1 MCLLPRDAHAPTKP
15 KITLLWKTCTRR
27 KKEKKKKKKKE
38 KEKRNGKTKKKK
50 KKNPKEPVLA
60 PLLLSDFTNIN
71 FKYGMTVR
79 T

>member
-1 MCLLPRDAHAPTKP
+1 MRMRPQSQKSHYFGKLAHE
-15 KITLLWKTCTRR
+15 
-27 KKEKKKKKKKE
+27 EKKKKRKKRKKK
-38 KEKRNGKTKKKK
+38 KKREMERPKKKK

>member
-1 MCLLPRDAHAPTKP
+1 MRMRPQSQKSLYFGKIAH
-15 KITLLWKTCTRR
+15 
-27 KKEKKKKKKKE
+27 EEKKKKE
-38 KEKRNGKTKKKK
+38 KKRKRKRENWKDQKKK

>member
-1 MCLLPRDAHAPTKP
+1 MCWLPRDAHAPTKP

-27 KKEKKKKKKKE
+27 KKEKKKKQEKRKRKE
-38 KEKRNGKTKKKK
+38 KWKDQ

-71 FKYGMTVR
+71 FKYGRTVR

>member
-1 MCLLPRDAHAPTKP
+1 MRMRPQSQKSHYFGKLAH
-15 KITLLWKTCTRR
+15 
-27 KKEKKKKKKKE
+27 EEKKKKE
-38 KEKRNGKTKKKK
+38 KEKRNGKTKT
-50 KKNPKEPVLA
+50 KNPKEPVLA

>member
-1 MCLLPRDAHAPTKP
+1 MRMRPQSQKSHYFGKLAH
-15 KITLLWKTCTRR
+15 
-27 KKEKKKKKKKE
+27 EEKKKKE
-38 KEKRNGKTKKKK
+38 KEKRNGKTK

>member
-1 MCLLPRDAHAPTKP
+1 MRMRPQSQKSHYFGKLAHE
-15 KITLLWKTCTRR
+15 
-27 KKEKKKKKKKE
+27 EKKKKRKNKKKE
-38 KEKRNGKTKKKK
+38 KEKRNGKTK